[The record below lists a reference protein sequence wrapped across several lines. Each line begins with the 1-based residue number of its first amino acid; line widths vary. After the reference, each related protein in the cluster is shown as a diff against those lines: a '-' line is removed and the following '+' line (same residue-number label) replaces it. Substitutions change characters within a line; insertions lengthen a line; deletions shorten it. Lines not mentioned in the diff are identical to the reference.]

1 MATGDIVPC
10 GRIKGSLHEVGRVT
24 GAVTIPVARD
34 ISYETYEGDYVVT
47 PDPWDETVLETNN
60 KLMTGNV
67 TVEVIPY
74 YETSNLSGGSTVY
87 IGGN

>member
-1 MATGDIVPC
+1 MATGELKSYGIL
-10 GRIKGSLHEVGRVT
+10 RGSLQSDVKVSGSVT
-24 GAVTIPVARD
+24 LPKAGD
-34 ISYETYEGDYVVT
+34 LLYDEYEGEYIVT
-47 PDPWDETVLETNN
+47 PQPWDEIVLETGN
-60 KLMTGNV
+60 KILRDNV